1 MGKVRQLKDV
11 RSIIAQVL
19 KAWDRKM
26 LTAKLL

>member
-26 LTAKLL
+26 LTSKLL